1 MIQSIKSFQCLCCEP
16 TLKQLTRS
24 NHVLCMNVK
33 GEIGKA
39 IAKGLLSQGA
49 AVVLTARRT
58 TRLQQAKMD
67 LLSAITSLP
76 HERIFIPQCDISKED
91 ETLALFA
98 EIDKHYGRI
107 DIVVN
112 NAGANVAK
120 PILDLTAADFE
131 MVWNVNVVGA
141 FLCSREAMK
150 RMKDGGRIINIGS
163 ISATSPR
170 PNSTAYTT
178 SKFALKGLTQSLALD
193 CREMGIAVGIIHP
206 GNVASEL
213 LSPEDVEIRGKTE
226 GFLHADDVAN
236 CVVTMATLPYS
247 ANVLELTVIPTTQP
261 LVGRG

>member
-1 MIQSIKSFQCLCCEP
+1 
-16 TLKQLTRS
+16 
-24 NHVLCMNVK
+24 
-33 GEIGKA
+33 
-39 IAKGLLSQGA
+39 
-49 AVVLTARRT
+49 LTARRT
-58 TRLQQAKMD
+58 ARLQQAKKE
-67 LLSAITSLP
+67 LLSTVTSLP
-76 HERIFIPQCDISKED
+76 NERIFIPPCDISNED
-91 ETLALFA
+91 ETLALFMD
-98 EIDKHYGRI
+98 IDKHYGRL

-112 NAGANVAK
+112 NAGVNVAK
-120 PILDLTAADFE
+120 PTLDLTASDFE

-178 SKFALKGLTQSLALD
+178 SKFALQGLTQSLALD
-193 CREMGIAVGIIHP
+193 GRDKGIAVGIIHP

-226 GFLHADDVAN
+226 GFLKADEVAK

-261 LVGRG
+261 FIGRG

>member
-1 MIQSIKSFQCLCCEP
+1 
-16 TLKQLTRS
+16 
-24 NHVLCMNVK
+24 
-33 GEIGKA
+33 
-39 IAKGLLSQGA
+39 
-49 AVVLTARRT
+49 LTARRT
-58 TRLQQAKMD
+58 ARLQQAKKE
-67 LLSAITSLP
+67 LLSTVTSLP
-76 HERIFIPQCDISKED
+76 NERIFIPPCDISNED
-91 ETLALFA
+91 ETLALFVD
-98 EIDKHYGRI
+98 IDKHYGRL

-112 NAGANVAK
+112 NAGVNVAK
-120 PILDLTAADFE
+120 PTLDLTASDFE

-178 SKFALKGLTQSLALD
+178 SKFALQGLTQSLALD
-193 CREMGIAVGIIHP
+193 GRDKGIAVGIIHP

-226 GFLHADDVAN
+226 GFLKADEVAK

-261 LVGRG
+261 FIGRG